1 MAASLSSRLK
11 RLRETRAATSPL
23 PELAIESAESDHPEF
38 LALWERIAPHAYRRS
53 VTRALDNLPSVLDAD
68 PFVARLA
75 SRYSLPA
82 ILERRE
88 TRLPCDVRELRF
100 FDLETTGL
108 SGGAG
113 TIAFLATVARPS
125 EGSLL
130 FEQFFLS
137 DYPGEA
143 SYLRAVLSA
152 LGPAPLLVTHNG
164 KAFDVPLLRTRCLMQ
179 GLRFPEPCLH
189 LDFLMTA
196 RRLWR
201 SMLGG
206 ASLGI
211 LERGVLGLERSGDVP
226 GQDIPGIWL
235 ASLRSGFHPL
245 LPQVITHNLLD
256 VENLAAL
263 LARANQVFTHPRD
276 FADGSS
282 VDRYSL
288 ARILVASGRA
298 GEGET
303 LLQAAAAEGDPRSA
317 LFLSRLLRAMH
328 RGREA
333 RNLLVGLEG
342 SWALRM
348 ESSNIAEK
356 EEGDLS
362 VALSSAS
369 EAVALATTRSQRESA
384 ESRVRRLE
392 LRVAKAL
399 SLRPGRRRS

>member
-11 RLRETRAATSPL
+11 RLRETRATSSPL
-23 PELAIESAESDHPEF
+23 PDPAIESAEPDLPEF

-53 VTRALDNLPSVLDAD
+53 VTSPMDNFPSVLDAD

-75 SRYSLPA
+75 RYSLPS
-82 ILERRE
+82 ILERLERLE
-88 TRLPCDVRELRF
+88 NRLPWDVRELRF

-125 EGSLL
+125 DGSLFL
-130 FEQFFLS
+130 EQFFLS

-179 GLRFPEPCLH
+179 GLSFPEPRLH

-206 ASLGI
+206 ASLGL

-245 LPQVITHNLLD
+245 LPQVFTHNLLD

-263 LARANQVFTHPRD
+263 LA
-276 FADGSS
+276 
-282 VDRYSL
+282 
-288 ARILVASGRA
+288 
-298 GEGET
+298 
-303 LLQAAAAEGDPRSA
+303 
-317 LFLSRLLRAMH
+317 
-328 RGREA
+328 
-333 RNLLVGLEG
+333 
-342 SWALRM
+342 
-348 ESSNIAEK
+348 
-356 EEGDLS
+356 
-362 VALSSAS
+362 
-369 EAVALATTRSQRESA
+369 
-384 ESRVRRLE
+384 
-392 LRVAKAL
+392 
-399 SLRPGRRRS
+399 